1 MRAGRCVPASL
12 WMPPR
17 IWAMSNRCSQV
28 CGLFKAFV
36 IKSAICCLV
45 LTYNMRIRGF
55 EQTSNSHC
63 RSMRWVRGK
72 CRIDIDLAFL
82 VILITASLSSAMT
95 GAVVWPFVRVCAKYF
110 PG

>member
-1 MRAGRCVPASL
+1 MPASL

-17 IWAMSNRCSQV
+17 IWAMSSRCSHV

-45 LTYNMRIRGF
+45 LTYSMRIRGF

-72 CRIDIDLAFL
+72 WRNAIDLAFL
-82 VILITASLSSAMT
+82 MILITASLSSAT
-95 GAVVWPFVRVCAKYF
+95 TSTVVRLAFWVYAKYF
-110 PG
+110 PGLKCSL